1 MCRPVALSAW
11 TAELEGAFGHL
22 SKPQVKVLAEYSLGM
37 VLAGR
42 CGLSCVAVAL
52 AQWLGQK
59 FDAVRERLRD
69 WYCAASDKSGR
80 GSTRLAEVK
89 RRDLDVGSCFAPLLA
104 WVLRDWNGDD
114 LAIALDAT
122 TLGER
127 FVVLAISI
135 MYRSCAIPVAWVV
148 LPAVAKGAWKPHW
161 LGLLE
166 RFKSIVPPHLRVIVL
181 ADRGLYAKWLFKAIV
196 ALGWHPFLRI
206 NANNADF
213 KPEGG
218 AEYLPLASLLDGLGS
233 SYCGRGTMF
242 RSSEAR
248 LDCTLLAA
256 WGEGYEEGWFVLS
269 DLPQEQSSIAWYG
282 LRGWIERG
290 FKHAKSGGWNWQ
302 ETRMTDPDRASRQ
315 WLAMA
320 VAAVLLMRQG
330 AAAEIQTPP
339 THQLPQSRQD
349 HQAPAEQPGAT
360 NTQTPK
366 PTAPATDPPISS
378 PPNPGPRRILS
389 VFRRGLL
396 IVQSALLANLPL
408 PYGRFVPEPWP
419 QSMSINSCRASPT
432 HPP

>member
-11 TAELEGAFGHL
+11 TAELEGVFGHL

-42 CGLSCVAVAL
+42 CGLSCAALAL
-52 AQWLGQK
+52 AQWLSQK

-69 WYCAASDKSGR
+69 WYCRASDKSGR
-80 GSTRLAEVK
+80 K

-104 WVLRDWNGDD
+104 WVLRDWVGDD

-127 FVVLAISI
+127 FVVLAISV

-161 LGLLE
+161 LGLLQ
-166 RFKSIVPPHLRVIVL
+166 RFKSVVPPRLRVIVL
-181 ADRGLYAKWLFKAIV
+181 TDRGLYAKWLFKAIV

-206 NANNADF
+206 NTNNADF

-218 AEYLPLASLLDGLGS
+218 RDYLPLGSLLDGVGS
-233 SYCGRGTMF
+233 SYGGRGTMF
-242 RSSEAR
+242 RSTEAR

-269 DLPQEQSSIAWYG
+269 DLPQEQTSVAWYG

-330 AAAEIQTPP
+330 AAAEIRTPP
-339 THQLPQSRQD
+339 SHPLPPPS
-349 HQAPAEQPGAT
+349 QARNTPADQPGST
-360 NTQTPK
+360 HTQTPE
-366 PTAPATDPPISS
+366 PLGPAGNPPASS
-378 PPNPGPRRILS
+378 PHKSKPRRILS

-408 PYGRFVPEPWP
+408 HHGRFVPEPWP
-419 QSMSINSCRASPT
+419 QSMPGNSCPAPSARSP
-432 HPP
+432 

>member
-11 TAELEGAFGHL
+11 TAELEGVFGHL
-22 SKPQVKVLAEYSLGM
+22 SKPQLKVLAEYSLGM

-42 CGLSCVAVAL
+42 CGLSCVAFAL
-52 AQWLGQK
+52 ARWLSQK

-69 WYCAASDKSGR
+69 WYCQAPDKSGR
-80 GSTRLAEVK
+80 K
-89 RRDLDVGSCFAPLLA
+89 RRDLDVASCFAPLLE
-104 WVLRDWNGDD
+104 WVLRDWSGDD

-127 FVVLAISI
+127 FVVLAISV

-148 LPAVAKGAWKPHW
+148 LPATAKGAWKPHW
-161 LGLLE
+161 IGLLE

-206 NANNADF
+206 NTNNADF
-213 KPEGG
+213 KPEDG
-218 AEYLPLASLLDGLGS
+218 AEYLPLDRLLNGVGS
-233 SYCGRGTMF
+233 SYSGRGTMF
-242 RSSEAR
+242 RSREAR
-248 LDCTLLAA
+248 LSCTLLAA
-256 WGEGYEEGWFVLS
+256 WAEGYEEGWFVLS
-269 DLPQEQSSIAWYG
+269 DLSQDQSSVAWYA

-302 ETRMTDPDRASRQ
+302 DTRMTDPDRASRQ

-330 AAAEIQTPP
+330 AAAELESGPHDP
-339 THQLPQSRQD
+339 LPRPSQRQI
-349 HQAPAEQPGAT
+349 APANPPEPFNNPPPEPAKPVDKSPT
-360 NTQTPK
+360 SSSSTPK
-366 PTAPATDPPISS
+366 
-378 PPNPGPRRILS
+378 PRRILS
-389 VFRRGLL
+389 IFRRGLM
-396 IVQSALLANLPL
+396 IVQSSLLANLPL
-408 PYGRFVPEPWP
+408 PHAHFVPEPWP
-419 QSMSINSCRASPT
+419 ASITNSRQVAPA